1 MAKKSSATFAKRQ
14 REIAKKEKQQHKLE
28 KKVER
33 RKTQEDGGGSS
44 LDDMID
50 YSLAVTG
57 PYAYRLAEG
66 YDPELDE
73 EAEKVEEA
81 KEAD

>member
-14 REIAKKEKQQHKLE
+14 REIAKKEKQQQKMEKRLE
-28 KKVER
+28 RKKAKAE
-33 RKTQEDGGGSS
+33 GGGTN

-57 PYAYRLAEG
+57 PYAYRLEEG
-66 YDPELDE
+66 YDPE
-73 EAEKVEEA
+73 A
-81 KEAD
+81 EADEQSEEEESDS

>member
-14 REIAKKEKQQHKLE
+14 REIAKKEKQQQKMEKRLE
-28 KKVER
+28 RKKAKAE
-33 RKTQEDGGGSS
+33 GGGNN

-66 YDPELDE
+66 YDPEADE
-73 EAEKVEEA
+73 ESEE
-81 KEAD
+81 EETDS